1 VDEPCRVT
9 PQEIYPKVQSGETL
23 LVCAYDDDAKFQ
35 RLRLEGAISL
45 PAFKSLV
52 PSLPKNREIVF
63 YCA

>member
-1 VDEPCRVT
+1 MDEPRRVT
-9 PQEIYPKVQSGETL
+9 PQEIYPRVQSGETP

-45 PAFKSLV
+45 AEFKSRL
-52 PSLPKNREIVF
+52 PTLPKDREIVF